1 MELFKNKIILGCLFA
16 LAFIACKNEQIGP
29 DLIGASDKFDK
40 NITFELIQND
50 SLVADT
56 INFDAFDEAY
66 FSTTEFTEEV
76 TWKITIS
83 GTTSGAVKTIRG
95 TGKKIDNTNA
105 KWFCGRAT
113 NEYFFQ
119 ENELVKT
126 ELSIV
131 SLDTT
136 YLINNLIFG
145 KEFDWH
151 LKTFNGVKHIVIE
164 PFNSD
169 LDEGV
174 DTLPS
179 RNGLNDVSTDAK
191 DPDVVVGLSEMR
203 VEGVKGYSM
212 YGTDENFNGWLMS
225 KNHARL
231 LELLSAPTLEELPI
245 SESVSPDNLFFN
257 IFIYGD
263 LSYPATSVELKVYE
277 VDDPAF
283 ESRDAIRVFAMSLE
297 ATTSLSS
304 GSQSVSDGWIY
315 DIIVDWNGWKQ
326 VSIPYSAFRAA
337 NDPLTGGG
345 GNRIKQPGRISAV
358 AVSLLSYPTTGEF
371 VKSYID
377 FLTVTENGFPQ
388 FKK

>member
-1 MELFKNKIILGCLFA
+1 MIRFKRKIILGCLILFT
-16 LAFIACKNEQIGP
+16 FVACQNKQIGP
-29 DLIGASDKFDK
+29 DLIGASDRFDK
-40 NITFELIQND
+40 NIIFELLQND
-50 SLVADT
+50 SLIIDT
-56 INFDAFDEAY
+56 INFDSSDQAY
-66 FSTTEFTEEV
+66 FSATEFTEEV

-83 GTTSGAVKTIRG
+83 GSVSGAVKLIRG
-95 TGKKIDNTNA
+95 TGKKIDNSNA
-105 KWFCGRAT
+105 KWFCGRST

-119 ENELVKT
+119 ENEPVKI

-136 YLINNLIFG
+136 YSINNLIFG

-151 LKTFNGVKHIVIE
+151 LETFNNVKHIVVE
-164 PFNSD
+164 HFNSD
-169 LDEGV
+169 EDLGV

-191 DPDVVVGLSEMR
+191 DPDVIVGLSDMR

-225 KNHARL
+225 KNHTRL
-231 LELLSAPTLEELPI
+231 LELLSAPTFEELPI
-245 SESVSPDNLFFN
+245 SETVSPDNLFFN

-283 ESRDAIRVFAMSLE
+283 ESRDAIRVFAMSLD
-297 ATTSLSS
+297 ATTTLSS
-304 GSQSVSDGWIY
+304 SSQAVSDGWIY
-315 DIIVDWNGWKQ
+315 DIIVNWNGWKQ

-345 GNRIKQPGRISAV
+345 GNRIKEPGRISAL
-358 AVSLLSYPTTGEF
+358 AISLLSYPTTGEF
-371 VKSYID
+371 VKSYVD
-377 FLTVTENGFPQ
+377 FLTITENGYPQ
-388 FKK
+388 YKK